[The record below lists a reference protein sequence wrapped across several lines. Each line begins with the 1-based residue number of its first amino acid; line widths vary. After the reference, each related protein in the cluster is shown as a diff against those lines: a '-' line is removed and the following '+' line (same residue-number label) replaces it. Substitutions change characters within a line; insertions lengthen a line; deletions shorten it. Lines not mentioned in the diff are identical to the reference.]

1 MECGNAGLL
10 DERAWERPCLPG
22 GAWEEGDLGREP
34 GRGQRTLSQWITAHR
49 RSQPGQC
56 RGQQQGAL
64 SQGEDRR
71 EVSPKLHP
79 GLSSSFPTFPPGLG
93 QLGVGRGNSLG
104 RSTCPGGQNTRSSS
118 HPLQPLLD
126 VDKLLCFPKP
136 SSCINKEKINK
147 RAPALQPHCGS
158 AQTFSHRTIGGRAIS
173 PEFSI

>member
-79 GLSSSFPTFPPGLG
+79 GLSSSFPTFPQDLG
-93 QLGVGRGNSLG
+93 SLG
-104 RSTCPGGQNTRSSS
+104 WVGGTPWGGARALGARTPGS
-118 HPLQPLLD
+118 HPTLYSHCLMWTSYFASQSP
-126 VDKLLCFPKP
+126 
-136 SSCINKEKINK
+136 
-147 RAPALQPHCGS
+147 APAL
-158 AQTFSHRTIGGRAIS
+158 TKKR
-173 PEFSI
+173 